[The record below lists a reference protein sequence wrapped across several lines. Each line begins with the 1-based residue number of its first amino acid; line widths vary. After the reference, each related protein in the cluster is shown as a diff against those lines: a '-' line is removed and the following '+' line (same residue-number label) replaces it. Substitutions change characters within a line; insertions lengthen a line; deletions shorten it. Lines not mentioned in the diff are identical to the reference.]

1 MLSSQHRDLPG
12 LSPTCPSLPLSPSS
26 LSACCP
32 AAFIVIRLEL
42 EGGRIDHLCPLAL
55 LFFIDGNPGAPE
67 REIPLYGRERFFF
80 GAKPDSCIAYLIPL
94 GGIFSQKGSGIV
106 LQVGSQSAFVQVQE
120 PGLFLLTRH
129 TSSSSSVF

>member
-1 MLSSQHRDLPG
+1 MDDGGSHLTDIIEVR
-12 LSPTCPSLPLSPSS
+12 PL
-26 LSACCP
+26 
-32 AAFIVIRLEL
+32 
-42 EGGRIDHLCPLAL
+42 G
-55 LFFIDGNPGAPE
+55 
-67 REIPLYGRERFFF
+67 IPLYGRERFFF

-129 TSSSSSVF
+129 TSSSSSVFDPSRNLILTRIHGNLKHED